1 MLHHGV
7 ITEIVKHA
15 IGQIVGAR
23 ELRHLFGL
31 GCRGGQRLLAQH
43 VLAGFERG
51 LGHGEVQRVGGADVH
66 GFDFLVLQQG
76 AVIAGAALDADFG
89 REPPGLLV
97 IRGGD
102 GHDFHV
108 SHAADTLGV
117 HPPHESGSQYG
128 CFYFAHVSFP
138 NRLM

>member
-15 IGQIVGAR
+15 IGQIIGTR

-51 LGHGEVQRVGGADVH
+51 LGHGEMERVGCADVH
-66 GFDFLVLQQG
+66 GLDFFVLQQG
-76 AVIAGAALDADFG
+76 AVISGAALDADFG
-89 REPPGLLV
+89 RELLRLLV
-97 IRGGD
+97 IGCSD
-102 GHDFHV
+102 GHNFHV
-108 SHAADTLGV
+108 SDAADTLGV